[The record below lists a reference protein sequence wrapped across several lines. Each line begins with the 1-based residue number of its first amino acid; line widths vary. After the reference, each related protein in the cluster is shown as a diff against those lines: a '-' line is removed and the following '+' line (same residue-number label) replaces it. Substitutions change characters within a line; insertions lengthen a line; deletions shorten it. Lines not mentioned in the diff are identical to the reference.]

1 MSKIISAL
9 CQIHQISNNPHQVLK
24 KSYQYST
31 FSENVINFG
40 YISGSHTPQRNT
52 LNSHF
57 PIQLEMTFAL
67 RQNHTA
73 TIVFV
78 SRGNKMKKKSLKQL
92 SFFFLCNAW
101 LRVHTIQVLQLS
113 KYSWNVK
120 NQLYLFLP
128 LVHSRTFYLLP
139 PTTPWRWLCAYL
151 QNKFSSIFSYYDWGI
166 FKVLTTIWNFK
177 SITYINYK

>member
-9 CQIHQISNNPHQVLK
+9 CQIHRISDNPHQVLK

-78 SRGNKMKKKSLKQL
+78 SRGNKMKKKITQAAVIFL
-92 SFFFLCNAW
+92 SVQRLIKST
-101 LRVHTIQVLQLS
+101 H
-113 KYSWNVK
+113 
-120 NQLYLFLP
+120 
-128 LVHSRTFYLLP
+128 HS
-139 PTTPWRWLCAYL
+139 
-151 QNKFSSIFSYYDWGI
+151 SST
-166 FKVLTTIWNFK
+166 VE
-177 SITYINYK
+177 